1 MGEVLSDDMAC
12 INGLSI
18 SPKREFCVVKVWVN
32 SLKVESKQLRLP
44 SGYTDDI
51 MFKSW
56 Y

>member
-1 MGEVLSDDMAC
+1 MSDDMAC